1 MAVIVPSYRIFPL
14 KELCYVVAFLRLHF
28 LRPTLQFLWLW
39 LWKWHVPGMAVVCFT
54 KSGLCQGSVLFL
66 FPGFLI
72 LGDVISQLLEILF
85 RALTLPDLSYI
96 YSTIGPS
103 PFNKTCRISNIV
115 DNTMYMP
122 GSLRPP
128 LNVPDPE
135 EHPAFFPV
143 NLS

>member
-1 MAVIVPSYRIFPL
+1 MPSYRIFSL

-28 LRPTLQFLWLW
+28 LRPTFQLLWLW
-39 LWKWHVPGMAVVCFT
+39 LWKRHIPGMAVVCFT
-54 KSGLCQGSVLFL
+54 KSGFARVPSFFL

-103 PFNKTCRISNIV
+103 LSTRLAVFPISLIIQCICQAPFVPRSMFRIQKS
-115 DNTMYMP
+115 TLP
-122 GSLRPP
+122 
-128 LNVPDPE
+128 
-135 EHPAFFPV
+135 FF
-143 NLS
+143 L